1 MKKIENITLG
11 TDPEVFLVNKEEKII
26 SSIGIIKGCK
36 DEPSPIGNDCSIQT
50 DNILTE
56 YCIPPCT
63 TPEEM
68 YNSIQY
74 CFSYTNKEVAERNLK
89 VKVLASATVD
99 DDQLNNDQARMFGCS
114 PDFNVWT
121 QSINQ
126 PPNNKTNLRS
136 CGGHLHIGYSNPDE
150 VTSEEIIRALDL
162 FLGVP
167 SMQLDKD
174 TERRKLYGKA
184 GAFRF
189 KDYGVEYRVL
199 SNFWINNINNIEWVF
214 EQVNRAVEFLN
225 NGNSALAD
233 KDDIVRAI
241 NDNDKKAQEH
251 LIQKYGL
258 VTEIKV
264 KEYN

>member
-11 TDPEVFLVNKEEKII
+11 TDPEVFLNDKKGKII
-26 SSIGIIKGCK
+26 SSIGIIEGTKN
-36 DEPSPIGNDCSIQT
+36 EPSPIGNGCHIQT

-56 YCIPPCT
+56 YCIPPCS

-68 YNSIQY
+68 YNYIQY
-74 CFSYTNKEVAERNLK
+74 CFDYTNKKVEEKGLS
-89 VKVLASATVD
+89 VKVLASAD
-99 DDQLNNDQARMFGCS
+99 INPDQLNSDEAKLFGCS
-114 PDFNVWT
+114 PDFNVWL
-121 QSINQ
+121 QNINL
-126 PPNNKTNLRS
+126 PPDNNTNLRS
-136 CGGHLHIGYSNPDE
+136 CGGHIHIGYSNPNE

-167 SMQLDKD
+167 SMQIDKD

-199 SNFWINNINNIEWVF
+199 SNFWISDINNIGWVF

-225 NGNSALAD
+225 KGNSALTD
-233 KDDIVRAI
+233 KDDIVKAI
-241 NDNDKKAQEH
+241 NNNDKEAQEH
-251 LIQKYGL
+251 LIQKYNL
-258 VTEIKV
+258 VTEIKI